1 MRRFFLLITQGPFN
15 RYDALMPQLDRA
27 TVWDTDRVWRGVQ
40 RSAWGYFKK
49 LAVADRA
56 AVVVDTVLPTR
67 RL

>member
-1 MRRFFLLITQGPFN
+1 
-15 RYDALMPQLDRA
+15 MPQLDRP

-56 AVVVDTVLPTR
+56 AVVVDAVFANPAAF
-67 RL
+67 